1 MDDRL
6 DEFAEERRKDLLDK
20 DKIYQKDWADQIELS
35 KKVAQLDLTEA
46 QRRII
51 EDYIACI
58 VTTQYRAAA
67 LSYVAG
73 ARDCFRALKEM
84 DLLK

>member
-6 DEFAEERRKDLLDK
+6 DDFTEERRRDLLNK
-20 DKIYQKDWADQIELS
+20 DEIYQKDWVDQVELS
-35 KKVAQLDLTEA
+35 KKVAQLDLTEE
-46 QRRII
+46 QRRTM

-58 VTTQYRAAA
+58 VTTQHRAAA

>member
-6 DEFAEERRKDLLDK
+6 DEFAEERRKDLLEK
-20 DKIYQKDWADQIELS
+20 DAIYQHDTRDLLELGQRYM
-35 KKVAQLDLTEA
+35 KLELTQE

-51 EDYIACI
+51 EDYVACI
-58 VTTQYRAAA
+58 QTTQYRVAA

-73 ARDCFRALKEM
+73 GRDAYRLMKKL

>member
-20 DKIYQKDWADQIELS
+20 DEIYQKDWADQQLLS
-35 KKVAQLDLTEA
+35 QRYMQLDITEE

-58 VTTQYRAAA
+58 LTTQYRVAA

-73 ARDCFRALKEM
+73 GRDTYRMLKEL

>member
-6 DEFAEERRKDLLDK
+6 DEFAEERRKDLLEK
-20 DKIYQKDWADQIELS
+20 DEIYQKDRADQVELG
-35 KKVAQLDLTEA
+35 KRVAQLDLTQG
-46 QRRII
+46 QRAII

-73 ARDCFRALKEM
+73 CRDAYHILKQM